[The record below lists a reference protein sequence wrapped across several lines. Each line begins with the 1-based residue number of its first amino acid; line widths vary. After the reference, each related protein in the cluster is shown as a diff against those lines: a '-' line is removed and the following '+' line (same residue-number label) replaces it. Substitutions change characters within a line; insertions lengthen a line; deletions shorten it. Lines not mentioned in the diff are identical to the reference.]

1 MRQIKITES
10 ITSRTE
16 DALEK
21 YLVEIG
27 HYPLLTVEQEVELA
41 QAVRKGGKEGDQAKR
56 QLINC
61 NLRFVVSVAKLYQR
75 YGMPLTDLINEGN
88 IGLIRAAE
96 RFDETRG
103 FKFISYAVWWIR
115 QSIMQAISE
124 SSSLIRIPLNQTG
137 IKSHVNAAIRAYEQE
152 HGHRPSVRELSEMTG
167 FDEEKVEFAMGLST
181 HHSSIDAPLSDDET
195 STFGDHLEAD
205 HSFDTDRAV
214 DRESMKHD
222 LERVLR
228 SVLNKKELYILKQS
242 FGIGCR
248 GRSLEDIAEEIGITR
263 ERARQIR
270 ERGIRKVRSNK
281 KSAVLLDHL

>member
-10 ITSRTE
+10 ITSRSE
-16 DALEK
+16 EALEK

-41 QAVRKGGKEGDQAKR
+41 HAVRKGGKKGEQAKQ

-61 NLRFVVSVAKLYQR
+61 NLRFVVSVAKQYQR

-124 SSSLIRIPLNQTG
+124 CSSLIRIPLNQSS
-137 IKSHVNAAIRAYEQE
+137 IKSHVNNAIRLFEQE
-152 HGHRPSVRELSEMTG
+152 HSRRPSVREISELTG

-181 HHSSIDAPLSDDET
+181 HHSSIDAPVSDDDT
-195 STFGDHLEAD
+195 LTFSDQLMAD
-205 HSFDTDRAV
+205 ASFATDFAV
-214 DRESMKHD
+214 DRESMSND
-222 LERVLR
+222 LNRVL
-228 SVLNKKELYILKQS
+228 STVLNKKELYILKQS
-242 FGIGCR
+242 FGIGCPS
-248 GRSLEDIAEEIGITR
+248 RSLEDIAEEIGITR

-270 ERGIRKVRSNK
+270 ERSIRKVRSSK
-281 KSAVLLDHL
+281 KSAVLLNHL